1 MTAKK
6 KPARVPRTTVTG
18 WGVLLM
24 PWNDKDE
31 PSLLTQSY
39 NDDLILPGAVF
50 GCGVPLMFN
59 TKTTATAWWL
69 AYRENSAWRKTWK
82 VRIVRITGT
91 YEEAK

>member
-18 WGVLLM
+18 WGVLLL
-24 PWNDKDE
+24 PWNDADK
-31 PSLLTQSY
+31 PLLLRDCWHGGLQ
-39 NDDLILPGAVF
+39 LPN
-50 GCGVPLMFN
+50 GVASFKPLMF
-59 TKTTATAWWL
+59 TSRKEAAAWW
-69 AYRENSAWRKTWK
+69 RVKRTSSAHWMSEK

>member
-18 WGVLLM
+18 WGVLLL
-24 PWNDKDE
+24 PLCDEDKPD
-31 PSLLTQSY
+31 LLTQMDH
-39 NDDLILPGAVF
+39 DDIQIPYKVRGGCPLLFGKKKDAV
-50 GCGVPLMFN
+50 
-59 TKTTATAWWL
+59 AWWTQHRSN
-69 AYRENSAWRKTWK
+69 AAWRQKWK